1 VKTKLL
7 IFGLTGDLGRR
18 KLLPAI
24 ERIIRTE
31 EFNNLQIIGVS
42 RRAVSTVELLHQ
54 AGVATEIESRLS
66 IYTMDLARSD
76 DYIGLKNHLDL
87 QSDEQLIVYLSVPPL
102 AATQIVD
109 FMGEAGLNASNV
121 KILFEKPFGIDLQTA
136 KDVIER
142 TARYF
147 DEDQIYRIDH
157 YLAKEMAQNI
167 VTVRGANAMFSH
179 LWNRD
184 MIEAIEVVS
193 LESIGIEGRG
203 VFYEQTGALR
213 DIVQGHLMQLLALVL
228 MDVPPDFDWDK
239 LPQYRLKAL
248 SQLNAARPDLA
259 RRAQYDGYQEEAGNP
274 GSTTETY
281 VSLQLSSND
290 PDWRGVP
297 LRLTTGKALH
307 TKTTEIRIH
316 FKKNHDAQSNC
327 LILRIQPK
335 EGIEMQLFVKK
346 LGYDRSF
353 LPAKLKY
360 RYPEDIELPDAYEQV
375 IVDAIRARKS
385 LFTGG
390 EEVLESW
397 RILQPLLDSWDF
409 DDRALPT
416 YGVGS
421 TPESIIDCSQ

>member
-1 VKTKLL
+1 
-7 IFGLTGDLGRR
+7 
-18 KLLPAI
+18 
-24 ERIIRTE
+24 
-31 EFNNLQIIGVS
+31 
-42 RRAVSTVELLHQ
+42 
-54 AGVATEIESRLS
+54 
-66 IYTMDLARSD
+66 
-76 DYIGLKNHLDL
+76 
-87 QSDEQLIVYLSVPPL
+87 
-102 AATQIVD
+102 
-109 FMGEAGLNASNV
+109 
-121 KILFEKPFGIDLQTA
+121 
-136 KDVIER
+136 
-142 TARYF
+142 
-147 DEDQIYRIDH
+147 
-157 YLAKEMAQNI
+157 
-167 VTVRGANAMFSH
+167 
-179 LWNRD
+179 
-184 MIEAIEVVS
+184 
-193 LESIGIEGRG
+193 
-203 VFYEQTGALR
+203 
-213 DIVQGHLMQLLALVL
+213 MQLLALVL

-360 RYPEDIELPDAYEQV
+360 RDPEDIELPDAYEQV